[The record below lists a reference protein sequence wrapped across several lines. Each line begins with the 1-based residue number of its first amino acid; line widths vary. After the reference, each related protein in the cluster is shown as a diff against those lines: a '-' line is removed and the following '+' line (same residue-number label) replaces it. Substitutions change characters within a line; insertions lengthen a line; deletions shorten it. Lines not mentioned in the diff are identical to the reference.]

1 MKPVNLSL
9 QPVADTEPDA
19 LSASRPAQSP
29 GDDQLLDA
37 YSQAVIRAAEEVS
50 PSVVNIEVRK
60 RGKHGHG
67 SGQEA
72 SGSGSGFIIS
82 PDGLVLGQ

>member
-19 LSASRPAQSP
+19 LSASRPVQSP

-60 RGKHGHG
+60 RGKH
-67 SGQEA
+67 
-72 SGSGSGFIIS
+72 
-82 PDGLVLGQ
+82 VLIWRDRAVEVLFAGKEWNHHE